1 MIELTNDQVFA
12 AYKAEEWWRHRTK
25 QVFEVGGKA
34 GTGKTTCVKYILQ
47 QLGIPLKKALFVA
60 FTGKAATVLA
70 RNGLPA
76 MTTCAAFYEFKPE
89 ICRDENNHMIILPNG
104 KPKTKLVKRRLSH
117 LKKNYD
123 VIVIDESPMIN
134 EDERADIESFG
145 LPIFA
150 LGDLHQLPPV
160 FGKPAF
166 MNNPDV
172 VLHQIMRQ
180 AEDDPIVWI
189 ANRIIEGES
198 LSCGIYGNSCIK
210 KRSDLTEMDFRQADM
225 VITGTNKLRHGIN
238 QMFREEFKRI
248 VRLEYPHIGEKV
260 LCVHNNWGRSIGETI
275 FLTNGLTGFVDYVDR
290 ESFNGKR
297 IKIDFRPD
305 FTNKIFRNIVVDY
318 NRLMR
323 TEQYLQTEGNNM
335 FSALEADQFEW
346 GYAVTCHKAQGS
358 GWEKVLGL
366 AEMFSGDMDYIRKY
380 LYTMVTRASYGLTLA
395 IEKEKIYLS

>member
-1 MIELTNDQVFA
+1 MAELTPDQVFA
-12 AYKAEEWWRHRTK
+12 AYKAEDWWKNRTK
-25 QVFEVGGKA
+25 QVFEISGRA
-34 GTGKTTCVKYILQ
+34 GSGKTYCIRYILQ
-47 QLGIPLKKALFVA
+47 QLGIPLKKVLFAA

-76 MTTCAAFYEFKPE
+76 MTTCAAFYEFVPE
-89 ICRDENNHMIILPNG
+89 ICRDEDNHMIILPNG
-104 KPKTKLVKRRLSH
+104 KPKTKLVKRKLSH
-117 LKKNYD
+117 LKKNYLA
-123 VIVIDESPMIN
+123 IVIDESTMIN
-134 EDERADIESFG
+134 EPERADIESFG

-150 LGDLHQLPPV
+150 LGDLNQLPPV

-172 VLHQIMRQ
+172 TLRQIMRQ

-198 LSCGIYGNSCIK
+198 LVCGVYGNSCIK
-210 KRSDLTEMDFRQADM
+210 KRSDLTEMDFKQADM

-238 QMFREEFKRI
+238 QMFREQFKHI
-248 VRLEYPHIGEKV
+248 VRLEYPHVGEKV
-260 LCVHNNWGRSIGETI
+260 LCVHNNWGRSIGDTI
-275 FLTNGLTGFVDYVDR
+275 YLTNGLTGFVDYVDR

-297 IKIDFRPD
+297 IKIDFQPD
-305 FTNKIFRNIVVDY
+305 FTNKVFRNVVVDY

-323 TEQYLQTEGNNM
+323 TDQFLQTENSSFFGPTDM
-335 FSALEADQFEW
+335 DQFDF

-366 AEMFSGDMDYIRKY
+366 AEMFSTDLDYVRKY
-380 LYTMVTRASYGLTLA
+380 LYTMVTRASFGLTLA
-395 IEKEKIYLS
+395 IEKDKIYLS